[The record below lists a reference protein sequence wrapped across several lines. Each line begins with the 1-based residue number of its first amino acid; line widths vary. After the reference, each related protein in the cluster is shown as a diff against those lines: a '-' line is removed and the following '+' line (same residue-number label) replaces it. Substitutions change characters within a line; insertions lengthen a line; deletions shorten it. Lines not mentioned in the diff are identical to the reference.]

1 MPALTQAQLLNFRKM
16 KHEFSPQMLRE
27 GKALYEKTGVKEAKL
42 AQFAEKTIKIS
53 AQVAGAY
60 ANAYTCE
67 IEIDRHESEILDSNC
82 DCPHHYDCLHL
93 ACLLFYL
100 EENFEALVLQHFDG
114 KNRSKNTQ
122 VQAAISEKA
131 TNDLKKVLK
140 VAEQKEQERGRRER
154 EKQDIQDYLAS
165 CQLLGRSAFFVPEE
179 EGNKEQGEISFL
191 FVPIG
196 AMPFKQV
203 EVQIALRL
211 PFRSKPHIIQMPKQF
226 FAALQGQEPFM
237 LGSNR
242 YIFGIDSFGPLSEEL
257 LKSLR
262 QHLQFPDAKTDK
274 VNKSSFLDREGFGEI
289 LACAHEVS
297 QNNMHLRKNNSEN
310 SEAFSLPGLFWQNF
324 DTPLSFS
331 SKRID
336 LSFVPQLIRE
346 PAARLLLSPH
356 LAVAENDH
364 ISVDDA
370 ILLECTKP
378 GCIWDGL
385 YFRFNSTIK
394 RQHLLEIDPIQ
405 KMAIPEYL
413 FGSFIENALPELK
426 RFAIVKDCKELED
439 LATLPHPKQITA
451 RCDLDYT
458 QGILEAKIF
467 FNYGS
472 MAIPE
477 AQNCSNLNEMKNFV
491 TEQGILARNLVEEN
505 ALVREIFQGFVRD
518 EKTGVFSATS
528 EKKIVEFMSEVVP
541 RNSHRIE
548 FNCPENL
555 QSRFA
560 YDDTQFTL
568 SLEESDAF
576 DRIQAKLTING
587 GLKGASVDALWEC
600 VSSRKTYIS
609 LTPKKA
615 TKGYSEDD
623 NVTRLHKI
631 LVLQL
636 EPLAA
641 CLQVF
646 DEIGVK
652 RLQDATFE
660 LPLWILVN
668 LLPERFNGLPL
679 QIKLSKGLSK
689 IQNQIFDPKITNAP
703 AVPSTVRAELR
714 HYQKDG
720 VDWLARLRTMGLNG
734 ILADDMGLGKT
745 LQAIVAITQYFE
757 NRKQHPSEDLPGR
770 CFIVCPTSLVDNW
783 KEEFNQFQPT
793 LKVTTVVG
801 TPQERKKTL
810 SEKKWDVLI
819 TSYGL
824 VQKDIELYEQM
835 SFGYLI
841 LDEAQAIKNR
851 ETRNARSV
859 KKIPARHK
867 LILTGTPLENS
878 LEDLWSLFDFLM
890 PGLVGSPERF
900 INTYIKPAGG
910 QQGQLEVLRRKI
922 SPFVLRRMKQD
933 VLQDLPPISH
943 IVYHCHLSPSQQDLY
958 SSYAK
963 QATEQ
968 LKKLVEK
975 EGFDK
980 VRIHVL
986 ATLTRLKQICCHP
999 AIFAKDTV
1007 EAGDSSKYEMLLD
1020 LVAGLI
1026 ESNHKTVI
1034 FSQYTRMLGILR
1046 EDLKKMGVKFAY
1058 LDGSSKNRLSIVKQ
1072 FNEDENVPLFL
1083 VSLKAG
1089 GSGLN
1094 LVGADTVIH
1103 YDMWWNPAVE
1113 NQATDRVWRMGQKQ
1127 AVSSYKLITMGTIE
1141 EKILELQNRKKELLK
1156 EIVQTDEEVISKLT
1170 WEEVLEL
1177 LKI

>member
-1 MPALTQAQLLNFRKM
+1 MSVLTQAQLLNFRKM

-27 GKALYEKTGVKEAKL
+27 GKTLYEKQAVKEARL
-42 AQFAEKTIKIS
+42 VQFGEKTIKIS
-53 AQVAGAY
+53 AQIAGAY

-67 IEIDRHESEILDSNC
+67 IEIDRHESEIVDSNC

-93 ACLLFYL
+93 ACLLFHL
-100 EENFEALVLQHFDG
+100 EENFEALVLQHFEG
-114 KNRSKNTQ
+114 KNKSK
-122 VQAAISEKA
+122 QAPKVSEKA
-131 TNDLKKVLK
+131 TDDLKKVLK
-140 VAEQKEQERGRRER
+140 VAEQKELERERRER
-154 EKQDIQDYLAS
+154 EKLDIQDYLS
-165 CQLLGRSAFFVPEE
+165 SSQILGKSAFFVPEE
-179 EGNKEQGEISFL
+179 DLNKEQGELSFL
-191 FVPIG
+191 FVPTG

-203 EVQIALRL
+203 EVQMALRL

-226 FAALQGQEPFM
+226 FSALQGQEPFM
-237 LGSNR
+237 LGTNR
-242 YIFGIDSFGPLSEEL
+242 YIFGIDSFGPLCEEL

-274 VNKSSFLDREGFGEI
+274 ANKACFLDREGFGEI

-297 QNNMHLRKNNSEN
+297 ANAQNLRKDDAEK
-310 SEAFSLPGLFWQNF
+310 EAFSLPGLFWQNF
-324 DTPLSFS
+324 DTPLLFS
-331 SKRID
+331 VKRVD
-336 LSFVPQLIRE
+336 LSFQLQLIRE
-346 PAARLLLSPH
+346 PAARLLLSPQ
-356 LAVAENDH
+356 LAIGNNDH
-364 ISVDDA
+364 ISVDEA

-385 YFRFNSTIK
+385 FFRFNQVIK
-394 RQHLLEIDPIQ
+394 RQHLMEIDPIQ

-413 FGSFIENALPELK
+413 FGSFIENSLPELQ
-426 RFAIVKDCKELED
+426 RFALVKNTEAIED
-439 LATLPHPKQITA
+439 LSTLPHTKDMTA

-458 QGILEAKIF
+458 QGQLEAKIF
-467 FNYGS
+467 FNYGDVS
-472 MAIPE
+472 IPE
-477 AQNCSNLNEMKNFV
+477 ANQNVDLEQMKSFL
-491 TEQGILARNLVEEN
+491 TKQGILARNLVEEN

-518 EKTGVFSATS
+518 EKSGTYMATS
-528 EKKIVEFMSEVVP
+528 EKKIVEFMTEVVP

-560 YDDTQFTL
+560 YDDTQFVL
-568 SLEESDAF
+568 HLEESSAF
-576 DRIQAKLTING
+576 DRIQAKLTVNG

-600 VSSRKTYIS
+600 VTSRKSYIS
-609 LTPKKA
+609 LTPKKPA
-615 TKGYSEDD
+615 KGYQEDD

-646 DEIGVK
+646 DEIQVK
-652 RLQDATFE
+652 RLADSTFE

-668 LLPERFNGLPL
+668 LLPERFQGLPL
-679 QIKLSKGLSK
+679 QVKLSKGLSK
-689 IQNQIFDPKITNAP
+689 IQSQIFDPKITNAP
-703 AVPSTVRAELR
+703 EVPKTVRAELR

-745 LQAIVAITQYFE
+745 LQAIVAISQYFE
-757 NRKQHPSEDLPGR
+757 HRKAHPQDELPGK

-783 KEEFNQFQPT
+783 KEEFTQFQPT
-793 LKVTTVVG
+793 LKVTTVTG
-801 TPQERKKTL
+801 TPNERKKTL
-810 SEKKWDVLI
+810 ADKKWDVLI

-824 VQKDIELYEQM
+824 VQKDIELYEEM

-900 INTYIKPAGG
+900 INTYIKPQAGL
-910 QQGQLEVLRRKI
+910 QSNLEVLRRKI

-943 IVYHCHLSPSQQDLY
+943 IVYHCHLSHSQQDLY
-958 SSYAK
+958 ATYAK

-999 AIFAKDTV
+999 AIFAK
-1007 EAGDSSKYEMLLD
+1007 ESPEPGDSSKYEMLLD
-1020 LVAGLI
+1020 LVGGLI

-1046 EDLKKMGVKFAY
+1046 DDLKKMGVKFAY

-1072 FNEDENVPLFL
+1072 FNEDESCPLFL

-1156 EIVQTDEEVISKLT
+1156 EIVATDEEVISKLT

>member
-1 MPALTQAQLLNFRKM
+1 
-16 KHEFSPQMLRE
+16 
-27 GKALYEKTGVKEAKL
+27 
-42 AQFAEKTIKIS
+42 
-53 AQVAGAY
+53 
-60 ANAYTCE
+60 
-67 IEIDRHESEILDSNC
+67 
-82 DCPHHYDCLHL
+82 
-93 ACLLFYL
+93 
-100 EENFEALVLQHFDG
+100 
-114 KNRSKNTQ
+114 
-122 VQAAISEKA
+122 
-131 TNDLKKVLK
+131 
-140 VAEQKEQERGRRER
+140 
-154 EKQDIQDYLAS
+154 
-165 CQLLGRSAFFVPEE
+165 
-179 EGNKEQGEISFL
+179 
-191 FVPIG
+191 
-196 AMPFKQV
+196 
-203 EVQIALRL
+203 
-211 PFRSKPHIIQMPKQF
+211 
-226 FAALQGQEPFM
+226 
-237 LGSNR
+237 
-242 YIFGIDSFGPLSEEL
+242 
-257 LKSLR
+257 
-262 QHLQFPDAKTDK
+262 
-274 VNKSSFLDREGFGEI
+274 
-289 LACAHEVS
+289 
-297 QNNMHLRKNNSEN
+297 
-310 SEAFSLPGLFWQNF
+310 
-324 DTPLSFS
+324 
-331 SKRID
+331 
-336 LSFVPQLIRE
+336 
-346 PAARLLLSPH
+346 
-356 LAVAENDH
+356 
-364 ISVDDA
+364 
-370 ILLECTKP
+370 
-378 GCIWDGL
+378 
-385 YFRFNSTIK
+385 
-394 RQHLLEIDPIQ
+394 
-405 KMAIPEYL
+405 
-413 FGSFIENALPELK
+413 
-426 RFAIVKDCKELED
+426 
-439 LATLPHPKQITA
+439 
-451 RCDLDYT
+451 CDLDYT
-458 QGILEAKIF
+458 QGELEAKMF
-467 FNYGS
+467 FNYGDIS
-472 MAIPE
+472 IPE
-477 AQNCSNLNEMKNFV
+477 APHSLDLDQMKSFI

-518 EKTGVFSATS
+518 EKTGVYSATS
-528 EKKIVEFMSEVVP
+528 EKKIVEFMTEIVP

-560 YDDTQFTL
+560 YDETQYVL
-568 SLEESDAF
+568 SLEESGTF
-576 DRIQAKLTING
+576 DRISAKFTVNG

-600 VSSRKTYIS
+600 VSSRKSYIS
-609 LTPKKA
+609 LTPKKT
-615 TKGYSEDD
+615 TKSYGEED

-646 DEIGVK
+646 DEIQVK
-652 RLQDATFE
+652 RLNDSTFE

-668 LLPERFNGLPL
+668 LLPERFVGLPL
-679 QIKLSKGLSK
+679 QVKLSKGLTK
-689 IQNQIFDPKITNAP
+689 IQDQIFDPKITNAP
-703 AVPSTVRAELR
+703 DVPKTVRAELR

-720 VDWLARLRTMGLNG
+720 CDWLARLRTMGLNG

-745 LQAIVAITQYFE
+745 LQAIVAISQYFE
-757 NRKQHPSEDLPGR
+757 NRKQNPQDDLPGR

-783 KEEFNQFQPT
+783 KEEFSHFQPT
-793 LKVTTVVG
+793 LKVTTVTG
-801 TPQERKKTL
+801 TPQERKKTI
-810 SEKKWDVLI
+810 SDKKWDVLI

-900 INTYIKPAGG
+900 INTYIKPQAGLS
-910 QQGQLEVLRRKI
+910 GQLEVLRRKI

-999 AIFAKDTV
+999 AIFAK
-1007 EAGDSSKYEMLLD
+1007 EAAEPGDSSKYEMLLD
-1020 LVAGLI
+1020 LIGGLI

-1046 EDLKKMGVKFAY
+1046 DDLKKMGVKFAY

-1072 FNEDENVPLFL
+1072 FNEDESCPLFL

>member
-1 MPALTQAQLLNFRKM
+1 MPVITQTQLLNFRKM

-27 GKALYEKTGVKEAKL
+27 GKALYEKTGVKEARL
-42 AQFAEKTIKIS
+42 VQFGEKTIKIS

-67 IEIDRHESEILDSNC
+67 IEVDRHESELIDSNC

-100 EENFEALVLQHFDG
+100 EENFEALVLQHFEG
-114 KNRSKNTQ
+114 KNRSKDQNMPK
-122 VQAAISEKA
+122 ISEKA

-140 VAEQKEQERGRRER
+140 VAEQKEQDRSRRER
-154 EKQDIQDYLAS
+154 EKQDMQDYLAS
-165 CQLLGRSAFFVPEE
+165 AQLLGKSAFFVPEE
-179 EGNKEQGEISFL
+179 DFNKEQGELSFL
-191 FVPIG
+191 FVPTG
-196 AMPFKQV
+196 GMPFKQV

-226 FAALQGQEPFM
+226 FSALQGQEPFM

-242 YIFGIDSFGPLSEEL
+242 YIFGIDSFGPLCEEL

-262 QHLQFPDAKTDK
+262 QHLQFPDAKAEK
-274 VNKSSFLDREGFGEI
+274 SNKTSFLDREGFGEI
-289 LACAHEVS
+289 LACAHEIS
-297 QNNMHLRKNNSEN
+297 GETANLRKDSAPEK
-310 SEAFSLPGLFWQNF
+310 EAFSLPGLFWQNF
-324 DTPLSFS
+324 DTPLLFS
-331 SKRID
+331 AKRID
-336 LSFVPQLIRE
+336 LSFALQFIKE
-346 PAARLLLSPH
+346 PVARLLLSPQ

-364 ISVDDA
+364 ISVDDS

-385 YFRFNSTIK
+385 YFRFNPIIK

-413 FGSFIENALPELK
+413 FGSFIENSLPELQ
-426 RFAIVKDCKELED
+426 RFAVVKNTETIEQ

-451 RCDLDYT
+451 KCDLDYT
-458 QGILEAKIF
+458 QGQLEVRIF
-467 FNYGS
+467 FNYGNLS
-472 MAIPE
+472 IPE
-477 AQNCSNLNEMKNFV
+477 ASHNLDLEQMKSFV
-491 TEQGILARNLVEEN
+491 TPQGIIARNLVEEN

-518 EKTGVFSATS
+518 EKTGAYSATS
-528 EKKIVEFMSEVVP
+528 EKKIVDFMTEIVP
-541 RNSHRIE
+541 KNSHRIE

-560 YDDTQFTL
+560 YDETQFIL
-568 SLEESDAF
+568 HLEESGTF
-576 DRIQAKLTING
+576 DRIQAKLTVNG
-587 GLKGASVDALWEC
+587 GLKGASVDSLWEC
-600 VSSRKTYIS
+600 VSSRKSYIS
-609 LTPKKA
+609 LTPKKT
-615 TKGYSEDD
+615 TKTYGEEDG
-623 NVTRLHKI
+623 VTRLHKI

-646 DEIGVK
+646 DELQIK
-652 RLQDATFE
+652 RLGDATFE

-668 LLPERFNGLPL
+668 LLPERFTGLPL
-679 QIKLSKGLSK
+679 QVSLSKGLSK
-689 IQNQIFDPKITNAP
+689 IQDQIFDPKISNAP
-703 AVPSTVRAELR
+703 PVPASIRAELR
-714 HYQKDG
+714 HYQKEG
-720 VDWLARLRTMGLNG
+720 CDWLSRLRTMGLNG

-745 LQAIVAITQYFE
+745 LQAIVAITQYFD
-757 NRKQHPSEDLPGR
+757 NRKENPQEGLPGK

-783 KEEFNQFQPT
+783 KEEFSTFQPT

-801 TPQERKKTL
+801 TPAERKKTL

-900 INTYIKPAGG
+900 INTYIKPQTGLQAS
-910 QQGQLEVLRRKI
+910 LEVLRRKI
-922 SPFVLRRMKQD
+922 SPFVLRRMKAD

-943 IVYHCHLSPSQQDLY
+943 IVYHCHLSPTQQDLY

-999 AIFAKDTV
+999 AIFAKETA
-1007 EAGDSSKYEMLLD
+1007 EPGDSSKYEMLLD

-1046 EDLKKMGVKFAY
+1046 DDLKKMGTKFAY

>member
-1 MPALTQAQLLNFRKM
+1 MSTTAQAQLLNFRKM

-27 GKALYEKTGVKEAKL
+27 GKSLYEKTGVKEARL
-42 AQFAEKTIKIS
+42 VQFGEKNIKIS

-67 IEIDRHESEILDSNC
+67 IEIDRHESEIVDSNC

-93 ACLLFYL
+93 ACLLFHL
-100 EENFEALVLQHFDG
+100 EENFEALVLQHFEG
-114 KNRSKNTQ
+114 KNKAPKGVETNKK
-122 VQAAISEKA
+122 AAS
-131 TNDLKKVLK
+131 DLQKVLK

-165 CQLLGRSAFFVPEE
+165 SQMLGRSAFFVPEE
-179 EGNKEQGEISFL
+179 NLDKEQGEISFL
-191 FVPIG
+191 FVPTG
-196 AMPFKQV
+196 GMPFKQV

-242 YIFGIDSFGPLSEEL
+242 YIFGIDSFGPFSEEL
-257 LKSLR
+257 LKALR
-262 QHLQFPDAKTDK
+262 QHLQFPDAKAE
-274 VNKSSFLDREGFGEI
+274 KSAKTSFLDREGFGEI
-289 LACAHEVS
+289 LACAHEFS
-297 QNNMHLRKNNSEN
+297 SNGSNLRKESGE
-310 SEAFSLPGLFWQNF
+310 SFSLPGLFWQNF
-324 DTPLSFS
+324 DTPLLFS
-331 SKRID
+331 AKKVD
-336 LSFVPQLIRE
+336 LSFALQFVKE

-356 LAVAENDH
+356 LAIGENDH
-364 ISVDDA
+364 VSVDDA

-385 YFRFNSTIK
+385 YFRFNPIIK

-405 KMAIPEYL
+405 RMAIPEYL
-413 FGSFIENALPELK
+413 FGSFVENALPELQ
-426 RFAIVKDCKELED
+426 RFALVKNTKALSELS
-439 LATLPHPKQITA
+439 TLPHTKEISA

-458 QGILEAKIF
+458 QGELEAKIY
-467 FNYGS
+467 FNYGDV
-472 MAIPE
+472 AIPE
-477 AQNCSNLNEMKNFV
+477 SRENVDLEQMKSFI
-491 TEQGILARNLVEEN
+491 TKQGILARNLVEEN

-518 EKTGVFSATS
+518 EKTGAYSATS
-528 EKKIVEFMSEVVP
+528 EKKIVEFMTEIVP
-541 RNSHRIE
+541 RNSHRVE

-560 YDDTQFTL
+560 YDETEFILHLD
-568 SLEESDAF
+568 ESSTF
-576 DRIQAKLTING
+576 DRVQAKLTVNG

-600 VSSRKTYIS
+600 VSARKTYIS
-609 LTPKKA
+609 LTPKKTA
-615 TKGYSEDD
+615 KSYGEED

-646 DEIGVK
+646 DEIGVR
-652 RLQDATFE
+652 RLADSTFE

-668 LLPERFNGLPL
+668 LLPERFTGLPL
-679 QIKLSKGLSK
+679 QVKLSKGLTK
-689 IQNQIFDPKITNAP
+689 IQSQIFDPKITNAP
-703 AVPSTVRAELR
+703 AIPKTVKAELR

-745 LQAIVAITQYFE
+745 LQAICAISQYFE
-757 NRKQHPSEDLPGR
+757 HRKANPQEDLPGR

-783 KEEFNQFQPT
+783 KEEFSQFQPT
-793 LKVTTVVG
+793 LKVTTVTG
-801 TPQERKKTL
+801 TPGERKKIL
-810 SEKKWDVLI
+810 AEKKWEVFI

-900 INTYIKPAGG
+900 INTYIKPQGG
-910 QQGQLEVLRRKI
+910 QTGQLEVLRRKI

-933 VLQDLPPISH
+933 VLEDLPPISH
-943 IVYHCHLSPSQQDLY
+943 IVYHCHLTPPQQNLY
-958 SSYAK
+958 STYAK

-999 AIFAKDTV
+999 AIFAK
-1007 EAGDSSKYEMLLD
+1007 EAAEPGDSSKYEMLLD

-1046 EDLKKMGVKFAY
+1046 DDLVRMGVKFAY

-1072 FNEDENVPLFL
+1072 FNEDESCPLFL

-1127 AVSSYKLITMGTIE
+1127 KVSSYKLITMGTIE

-1156 EIVQTDEEVISKLT
+1156 EIVNTDEEVISKLT

>member
-1 MPALTQAQLLNFRKM
+1 MTALTQAQLLNFRKM

-27 GKALYEKTGVKEAKL
+27 GKTLHEKAAVKEARL
-42 AQFAEKTIKIS
+42 VQFGEKTIKIS
-53 AQVAGAY
+53 AQVTGAY
-60 ANAYTCE
+60 ANAFTCE
-67 IEIDRHESEILDSNC
+67 VEIDRHESEIVDSNC

-100 EENFEALVLQHFDG
+100 EDNFEALVLQHFEG
-114 KNRSKNTQ
+114 KNRTKAPK
-122 VQAAISEKA
+122 VAEKA
-131 TNDLKKVLK
+131 TEDLKKVLK

-154 EKQDIQDYLAS
+154 EKQDIQDYLATVEM
-165 CQLLGRSAFFVPEE
+165 LGRSAFFIPEE
-179 EGNKEQGEISFL
+179 EGSKEQGEISFL
-191 FVPIG
+191 FVPTG
-196 AMPFKQV
+196 GMPFKQV
-203 EVQIALRL
+203 EVQMALRL

-226 FAALQGQEPFM
+226 FSALQGQEPFM

-242 YIFGIDSFGPLSEEL
+242 YIFGIDSFGPFSEEL

-262 QHLQFPDAKTDK
+262 QHLQFPDAKAEK
-274 VNKSSFLDREGFGEI
+274 SAKSSFLDREGFGEI

-297 QNNMHLRKNNSEN
+297 QNYSNIRKDS
-310 SEAFSLPGLFWQNF
+310 SSKADSFSLPGLFWQNF
-324 DTPLSFS
+324 DTPLQFS
-331 SKRID
+331 SKRVD
-336 LSFVPQLIRE
+336 LSFQLHHMKE
-346 PAARLLLSPH
+346 PSKRLLLSPK
-356 LAVAENDH
+356 LAIAENDH
-364 ISVDDA
+364 ISIDDT

-385 YFRFNSTIK
+385 YFRFNPLIK

-413 FGSFIENALPELK
+413 FGSFIENSLPELQ
-426 RFAIVKDCKELED
+426 RFALVKNIEAIEEIP
-439 LATLPHPKQITA
+439 TLPHTKQITA
-451 RCDLDYT
+451 RCDLDYA
-458 QGILEAKIF
+458 QGQLDARIF
-467 FNYGS
+467 FNYGN
-472 MAIPE
+472 AAVPE
-477 AQNCSNLNEMKNFV
+477 AQTSVDLEQMKSFV
-491 TEQGILARNLVEEN
+491 TKQGVLARNLVEEN
-505 ALVREIFQGFVRD
+505 TLVREIFQGFVRD
-518 EKTGVFSATS
+518 EKTGSYSASS
-528 EKKIVEFMSEVVP
+528 EKKIVEFMTEIVP

-560 YDDTQFTL
+560 YDDTQYVLNL
-568 SLEESDAF
+568 SEGDSF
-576 DRIQAKLTING
+576 DRVQAKLTVNG

-615 TKGYSEDD
+615 AKGYSDDD

-646 DEIGVK
+646 DELQIK
-652 RLQDATFE
+652 RLADSTFE

-668 LLPERFNGLPL
+668 LLPERFTGLPL
-679 QIKLSKGLSK
+679 QVKLSKGLSK
-689 IQNQIFDPKITNAP
+689 IQSQIFDPKITNAP
-703 AVPSTVRAELR
+703 AIPKSVLAELR

-720 VDWLARLRTMGLNG
+720 CDWLSRLRTMGLNG

-745 LQAIVAITQYFE
+745 LQAIVAITQYFD
-757 NRKQHPSEDLPGR
+757 NRKANPQEDLPGR

-783 KEEFNQFQPT
+783 KEEFSHFQPS
-793 LKVTTVVG
+793 LKVTTVTG

-890 PGLVGSPERF
+890 PGLVGSFERF
-900 INTYIKPAGG
+900 VNTYIKPAGG

-933 VLQDLPPISH
+933 VLHDLPPIQH
-943 IVYHCHLSPSQQDLY
+943 IVYHTHLSDSQQQLY

-999 AIFAKDTV
+999 AIFAK
-1007 EAGDSSKYEMLLD
+1007 EAPEPGDSSKYEMLLD
-1020 LVAGLI
+1020 LIGGLI
-1026 ESNHKTVI
+1026 ESKHKTVI

-1046 EDLKKMGVKFAY
+1046 DDLKKMGVKFAY

-1072 FNEDENVPLFL
+1072 FNEDESCPLFL